1 MHGPTCIIRA
11 NLTHFSLQEFPMVA
25 GSARIFDDKMM
36 PLWYSDPGAID
47 GEGEPYHLA
56 VSIGLGHIVA

>member
-1 MHGPTCIIRA
+1 
-11 NLTHFSLQEFPMVA
+11 MVA

-56 VSIGLGHIVA
+56 VSIELGHIVA